1 MTFSDAL
8 DRHLQSIGKRDV
20 EAFEKTLRPD
30 AQVMGPDGSII
41 AGREAVMA
49 AHREW
54 FSSTEFTFE
63 PKIEWQCESGD
74 LGIAL
79 VRVHYVE
86 RKKAPRPFYLPLAF
100 AKNGDRWEMFYDQNT
115 PIGS

>member
-1 MTFSDAL
+1 MTFLDAL
-8 DRHLQSIGKRDV
+8 ERHLQSIGERDV

-41 AGREAVMA
+41 AGREAVVV
-49 AHREW
+49 
-54 FSSTEFTFE
+54 
-63 PKIEWQCESGD
+63 WQCESGD